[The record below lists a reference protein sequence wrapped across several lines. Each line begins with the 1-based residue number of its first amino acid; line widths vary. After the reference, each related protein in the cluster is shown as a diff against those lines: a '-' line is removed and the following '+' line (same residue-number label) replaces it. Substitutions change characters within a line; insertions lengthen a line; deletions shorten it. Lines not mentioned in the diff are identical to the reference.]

1 MTWVPCGFFRYF
13 EYFVITPD
21 AQGCKSGISWII
33 VRDHLF
39 VENKQKNIIWTL
51 VQGISGW
58 LLDYHSSTSNTDFFG
73 AFKLTPFPI
82 ALNRS
87 SVYPL
92 SGELGL
98 KGPESRR
105 QNTGTKFWGG
115 YKF

>member
-1 MTWVPCGFFRYF
+1 MGTLWFFRYF

-58 LLDYHSSTSNTDFFG
+58 LLDYKATMT
-73 AFKLTPFPI
+73 
-82 ALNRS
+82 
-87 SVYPL
+87 
-92 SGELGL
+92 L
-98 KGPESRR
+98 KQIE
-105 QNTGTKFWGG
+105 QLQYHQFN
-115 YKF
+115 Y